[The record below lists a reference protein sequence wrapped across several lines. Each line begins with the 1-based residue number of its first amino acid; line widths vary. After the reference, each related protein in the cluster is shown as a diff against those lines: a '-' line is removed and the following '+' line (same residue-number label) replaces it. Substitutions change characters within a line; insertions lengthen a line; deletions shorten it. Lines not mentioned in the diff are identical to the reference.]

1 MSGDPGSLTNLR
13 DLALPQVVSFWPPA
27 PGIWILG
34 AACAAVLAII
44 LWRAVQR
51 YRALAY
57 RRAAIAE
64 LEALGGEI
72 DRGGP
77 TSVAHVSA
85 ILKRVAMV
93 DYGREL
99 VAPLSGEAWADFVA
113 SKAKAGFD
121 AGSIRKALHEVY
133 VAERTPGPS
142 ELRELIGQARIWIRD
157 GSMPPEAEA

>member
-13 DLALPQVVSFWPPA
+13 DLALPPVVSFWPPA

-34 AACAAVLAII
+34 AACAAMLAII

-51 YRALAY
+51 YRAAAY

-77 TSVAHVSA
+77 ANVARISA
-85 ILKRVAMV
+85 VLKRVAMV
-93 DYGREL
+93 EYGREL

-113 SKAKAGFD
+113 SKAKGGFD
-121 AGSIRKALHEVY
+121 TGPIRKPLHGVY
-133 VAERTPGPS
+133 AAERAPRPS
-142 ELRELIGQARIWIRD
+142 ELRELIGQARIWISSGRK
-157 GSMPPEAEA
+157 SPEAEA